1 MLVLSWLRGLAR
13 MRAGRL
19 LGVAAGVA
27 VAVALLAAL
36 GGFLAASKATMTTRS
51 IDRVAVDWQVA
62 AAPGADRATVLRTVG
77 ADPRVATALP
87 VDFGTATGLRH
98 VAADTTS
105 STGTATVLGLP
116 SSYAATF
123 PAQLRYL
130 TGRPDGVL
138 LFQQTAANLRAVP
151 GDKITVGRPGLP
163 PVTLTVGGIVD
174 LPQADTLFQKVG
186 AAPGTQP
193 SAPPDNVVLLPDN
206 QWHPIFDPV
215 AAARPDLIG
224 LQVHVR
230 THHDLPS
237 DPAAAYTQ
245 ATASAHH
252 LDAALAGS
260 GVVGDNL
267 GAALGAARGDASYAQ
282 VLFLFLGL
290 PGAALAA
297 VLTAVLAGGGADR
310 RRGEQALLRTRGAST
325 SQLLRLAVA
334 EALAVG
340 VTGSVVGLALAALI
354 GRSAF
359 GSSAFGA
366 TTAAAIGWPLAAAV
380 IGVAIAVLTVFLPAR
395 HDLRHRTVAVAGSA
409 GTDRSPRWMRYGV
422 DVWLL
427 AGAGLVWWA
436 TSNSGYQLV
445 LAPEGVPQISV
456 NYWAF
461 GAPGLLW
468 LGAALLTVRLV
479 TLLLRGGRPLLTRAL
494 RPMAGRLAGT
504 VAAMLSRQHRLI
516 SRTVVL
522 LALTAAFA
530 TSTAVFDATYR
541 QQAEADAQLTNGAD
555 VTVTEPLAA
564 AHATDPTRTIAAVPG
579 VRSVTAMRH
588 RYAYV
593 GPDLQDIYGIQPATF
608 GATVHLSDAYFAGGT
623 ANEMLARLSS
633 RPDSLLVS
641 QETVKDFQLS
651 PGDTLRLRLVDG
663 GTGRRI
669 TVPFHYAGVV
679 KEFPTAPKDSFLIAN
694 ADYLA
699 RRTGN
704 AAADT
709 FLVTTDGTAPPA
721 VAARLRSALGAG
733 PTVTDIQTTRTVIG
747 SSLTSVDL
755 SGLSKVEL
763 GFALALAAA
772 AAGVQLLLGFAERR
786 RVFALA
792 RLLGARRRQLA
803 TLVWAEISVVA
814 VAGVAIGILISWALS
829 ELLVKILTGVFDP
842 PPDTLAVPWGYL
854 GVVAALTVLGML
866 VAALRTV
873 AAARRSALE
882 VLRDL

>member
-1 MLVLSWLRGLAR
+1 MLTLTWLRGLAR
-13 MRAGRL
+13 MRTGRL

-36 GGFLAASKATMTTRS
+36 GSFLAASKATMTTRS

-62 AAPGADRATVLRTVG
+62 AAPGADRAAVRATVA
-77 ADPRVATALP
+77 ADPRVDKALP
-87 VDFGTATGLRH
+87 VDFGTATGLQH
-98 VAADTTS
+98 VAADTTA
-105 STGTATVLGLP
+105 STGTAQVLGLP

-138 LFQQTAANLRAVP
+138 LFQQTAANLHAAP
-151 GDKITVGRPGLP
+151 GDRITVGRTGLP
-163 PVTLTVGGIVD
+163 PVTVTVGGIVD
-174 LPQADTLFQKVG
+174 LPQSDTLFQKVG

-193 SAPPDNVVLLPDN
+193 TAPPDNVLLLPDS
-206 QWHPIFDPV
+206 QWHAIFDPV
-215 AAARPDLIG
+215 AAARPDLTA

-230 THHDLPS
+230 TRHDLPS
-237 DPAAAYTQ
+237 DPAAAYTV

-297 VLTAVLAGGGADR
+297 VLTAVLAGSGAER

-325 SQLLRLAVA
+325 GQLLRLAIA
-334 EALAVG
+334 EAVAVG
-340 VTGSVVGLALAALI
+340 VLGSVTGLALAALI
-354 GRSAF
+354 GRLAF
-359 GSSAFGA
+359 GSPRFGA
-366 TTAAAIGWPLAAAV
+366 TAAAAVGWPLAAAFV
-380 IGVAIAVLTVFLPAR
+380 GVAIAVLTMFLPAR
-395 HDLRHRTVAVAGSA
+395 YDLRHRTVAAVVGSA
-409 GTDRSPRWMRYGV
+409 RAERSPRWMRFGL
-422 DVWLL
+422 DFWLI
-427 AGAGLVWWA
+427 AGAGAVWWA
-436 TSNSGYQLV
+436 TSSNGYQLV

-479 TLLLRGGRPLLTRAL
+479 TLLLRNGRPLVSRAL
-494 RPMAGRLAGT
+494 RPMAGGLAGT
-504 VAAMLSRQHRLI
+504 VAAMLSRQHKLI

-555 VTVTEPLAA
+555 VTVTEPAPT
-564 AHATDPTRTIAAVPG
+564 TDPTHTIASVPG
-579 VRSVTAMRH
+579 VRSVAALRH

-593 GPDLQDIYGIQPATF
+593 GPDLQDIYGIQPGTI
-608 GATVHLSDAYFAGGT
+608 GSTVHLSDAYFAGGT
-623 ANEMLARLSS
+623 ANQVLARLAS
-633 RPDSLLVS
+633 RPDSILVS
-641 QETVKDFQLS
+641 QETVKDFQLNL
-651 PGDTLRLRLVDG
+651 GDTLRLRLVDG
-663 GTGRRI
+663 RGNRQV

-679 KEFPTAPKDSFLIAN
+679 KEFPTAPKDSFLVAN
-694 ADYLA
+694 ANYLA
-699 RRTGN
+699 QQTGN

-709 FLVTTDGTAPPA
+709 FLVTTDGTAPPT
-721 VAARLRSALGAG
+721 VAGRIGHALGPG
-733 PTVTDIQTTRTVIG
+733 PKITDIQTTRTVIG
-747 SSLTSVDL
+747 SSLTAVDL
-755 SGLSKVEL
+755 SGLSTVEL
-763 GFALALAAA
+763 GFALALAATA
-772 AAGVQLLLGFAERR
+772 TGAQLLLGFAERR

-803 TLVWAEISVVA
+803 TLVWAEIAVVA
-814 VAGVAIGILISWALS
+814 AAGVTIGILISLALS
-829 ELLVKILTGVFDP
+829 QLLVKILTGVFDP
-842 PPDTLAVPWGYL
+842 PPDALAVPWSYL
-854 GVVAALTVLGML
+854 GLVAALTVVGV
-866 VAALRTV
+866 VAAAMRTV
-873 AAARRSALE
+873 AAARRPALE